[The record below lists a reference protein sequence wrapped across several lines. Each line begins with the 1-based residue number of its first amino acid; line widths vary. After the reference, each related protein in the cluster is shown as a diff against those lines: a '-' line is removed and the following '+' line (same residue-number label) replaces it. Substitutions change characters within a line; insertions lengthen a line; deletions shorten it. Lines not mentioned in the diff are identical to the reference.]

1 MNFKQTSKIMENK
14 QDFDDIRPYNDDEV
28 HSVFQRLTKEPKFQK
43 VVQKFFPDVDYSVI
57 EQQLLSLHSKDE
69 FQSKIMLEVV
79 RRGFC
84 NSSNGVTPVGLNR
97 LSDDQEYS
105 FISNH
110 RDIVLDASILSYVLG
125 SNGRKTAQIAIG
137 DNLLIYPWIEDV
149 VKLNKNF
156 IVRRGVGVRQMLEV
170 SKKLSEYIRYTRT
183 VSNESIWIAQ
193 REGRAK
199 DSNDRTQ
206 EALLKM
212 LNLSAKS
219 NNLIENFKELNI
231 SPLSLSY
238 EYDPC
243 DYLKAKEFQLKRDNK
258 EYKKAEEDDLTNME
272 TGINGFKGH
281 IYFTFA
287 PSINQD
293 LDALPQDLDKA
304 DTLTAVADIIDQ
316 VIHKNYHLFPHNYV
330 ALDLL
335 NGESTYSTHYSNEEK
350 NNFIEYV
357 EKQVAKIDI
366 ANRDDEYLKQKIF
379 EMYANPARNQI
390 AARQR

>member
-1 MNFKQTSKIMENK
+1 MENK
-14 QDFDDIRPYNDDEV
+14 QHFDDIRPYNDDEV
-28 HSVFQRLTKEPKFQK
+28 HSVFQQLTKEPIFQK
-43 VVQKFFPDVDYSVI
+43 IVKKFFPEVEYSTM
-57 EQQLLSLHSKDE
+57 EELLLSFRSKDE
-69 FQSKIMLEVV
+69 FQSKVMLEAV

-84 NSSNGVTPVGLNR
+84 YSSNGVTPVGLDR
-97 LSDDQEYS
+97 LNDDQEYT

-137 DNLLIYPWIEDV
+137 DNLLIYPWIENLV
-149 VKLNKNF
+149 RLNKNF

-170 SKKLSEYIRYTRT
+170 SKKLSEYIRYTIT
-183 VSNESIWIAQ
+183 VSNEPIWIAQ

-212 LNLSAKS
+212 LNLSGKS

-243 DYLKAKEFQLKRDNK
+243 DYLKAKEFQLKRDDK
-258 EYKKAEEDDLTNME
+258 DYKKAEKDDLINME
-272 TGINGFKGH
+272 TGISGFKGH

-287 PSINQD
+287 PSINNE
-293 LDALPQDLDKA
+293 LDALPKDLDKA

-316 VIHKNYHLFPHNYV
+316 VIHRNYRLFPHNYV

-335 NGESTYSTHYSNEEK
+335 NSDTTYSNHYNDDQKS
-350 NNFIEYV
+350 NFIRYIETQI
-357 EKQVAKIDI
+357 EKIDI
-366 ANRDDEYLKQKIF
+366 PNKDIEFLTQKIL
-379 EMYANPARNQI
+379 EMYANPTRNQI
-390 AARQR
+390 AARLR